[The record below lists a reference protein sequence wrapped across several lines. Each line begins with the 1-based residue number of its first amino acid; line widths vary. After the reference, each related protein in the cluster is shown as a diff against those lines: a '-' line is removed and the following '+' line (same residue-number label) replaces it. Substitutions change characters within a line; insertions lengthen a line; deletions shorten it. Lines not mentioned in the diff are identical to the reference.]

1 MTANLHKILT
11 ANLHKKNLHKKLL
24 SLKNI
29 IPNMDIDCKT
39 CNNTYPLSF
48 IYSFTFLTSWTA
60 NNCDLQLKMK
70 LDKKTPIM

>member
-29 IPNMDIDCKT
+29 IPTWILTAKPATTPIRCH
-39 CNNTYPLSF
+39 
-48 IYSFTFLTSWTA
+48 SFTRLHLTSWTA

-70 LDKKTPIM
+70 LDKKRL